1 MLHVALAVGAA
12 LVALAFG
19 LSTFERWLVRRRQHE
34 LLWSVALAM
43 FSLAAFALAAG
54 AALGWSSA
62 SFRVF
67 YLFGAIA
74 NVPFLAAG
82 TVALLGGRRW
92 GTPVGAGVAL
102 SAAFAAGVMATAGFT
117 HPLPHAELAQGSHV
131 LGVLP
136 RVLAAVASGGGA
148 LVVFGGAAYSAVR
161 RRHDRPLLL
170 GNVLIATGTA
180 LLGASGLLNSVF
192 DAMTGFAVTL
202 VLGITVLFAGFL
214 VASGPLRRRARL
226 SLVPGAAPA
235 SGAPGA
241 ATFPPGRAGGRPRT

>member
-1 MLHVALAVGAA
+1 MVHVALAVGAA
-12 LVALAFG
+12 LVALAFS
-19 LSTFERWLVRRRQHE
+19 LSTFERWLVRRSQHE

-54 AALGWSSA
+54 AALGWSHA
-62 SFRVF
+62 TFRVF

-82 TVALLGGRRW
+82 SISLLGGRRW
-92 GTPVGAGVAL
+92 GDPTTWVVAL
-102 SAAFAAGVMATAGFT
+102 FAAFAGGVLATVPLT
-117 HPLPHAELAQGSHV
+117 HALPRHELAQGSHV

-161 RRHDRPLLL
+161 RRGDRRLLL
-170 GNVLIATGTA
+170 GNVLIAAGTA

-202 VLGITVLFAGFL
+202 VIGISVLFSGFL
-214 VASGPLRRRARL
+214 VASGPLRRRRPTL
-226 SLVPGAAPA
+226 SLVTSVRDATA
-235 SGAPGA
+235 SRPDH
-241 ATFPPGRAGGRPRT
+241 AGERQRR

>member
-43 FSLAAFALAAG
+43 FSVAAFALAAG
-54 AALGWSSA
+54 AALGWSGA

-92 GTPVGAGVAL
+92 GDPVGAGVAL
-102 SAAFAAGVMATAGFT
+102 LAAFAAGVMATAGFT
-117 HPLPHAELAQGSHV
+117 HALPHTQLAQGSHV

-136 RVLAAVASGGGA
+136 RVLAAMASGGGA

-161 RRHDRPLLL
+161 RRHDRRLLL
-170 GNVLIATGTA
+170 GNVLIAAGTA
-180 LLGASGLLNSVF
+180 VLGASGLLNSVF

-202 VLGITVLFAGFL
+202 VVGITVLFAGFL
-214 VASGPLRRRARL
+214 VASGPLRRHPRL
-226 SLVPGAAPA
+226 ALVPRDDRANAAQDH
-235 SGAPGA
+235 
-241 ATFPPGRAGGRPRT
+241 RAH